1 MEDINGVPM
10 DDYLGP
16 TFSINQHDS
25 DGDIYDCGIYLHYG
39 HTSIRVA
46 KNMRGFKAHIKHL
59 QGVADEIE
67 ENLPEQKLS
76 DYTII
81 KWKRMIEI
89 YGKH

>member
-1 MEDINGVPM
+1 MNYLKAVFWDYPQCAQEESLR
-10 DDYLGP
+10 DYLKQRQ
-16 TFSINQHDS
+16 N
-25 DGDIYDCGIYLHYG
+25 
-39 HTSIRVA
+39 
-46 KNMRGFKAHIKHL
+46 
-59 QGVADEIE
+59 EIE